1 MEEKHLCILLTVVF
15 RALTLCSPVGCYRR
29 FGGMYGLYLHQTC
42 ILLSQ
47 LFYNE
52 INKIFLGYETYQ
64 FGAYSRRFGGINIGL
79 WLRIDAAHSLIRF
92 VSLLV
97 VCPF

>member
-15 RALTLCSPVGCYRR
+15 RALTLCSPVGYRR

-52 INKIFLGYETYQ
+52 INKIFLGNETHQ
-64 FGAYSRRFGGINIGL
+64 FGADSRRFGDINTGL
-79 WLRIDAAHSLIRF
+79 LLRIDAADSLIRS
-92 VSLLV
+92 VSL
-97 VCPF
+97 